1 MADKGDVNLGGAQFA
16 SHKWAEPVFVVSVMI
31 GSLIINRRKNFSI
44 LRGDT
49 SRSGTLSPT
58 SEGRPMLSDDEHA
71 TVRFQKRSCFGKE
84 FTIPD
89 TSAFGNNLHSRVL
102 QKFPFL
108 IEMFYWALNYA
119 AYSFTK
125 AIAASLYATKDGV
138 TELAQEHGISI
149 LNFEHDSMFSI
160 FFPIKEVDFQT
171 FFTTGHPLALTFF
184 NRIYSL
190 VHIPGTVTFLSW
202 YYYAAP
208 DHAAFAV
215 ARRTMT
221 LGNFAAFFVFCFYPC
236 MPPRLLPESFGFH
249 DTVRQENAESVW
261 VGGKNVNQLAA
272 MPSLHFTYAFVIGCT
287 FIYHSGIHWR
297 SENKALQQSTF
308 GRCLWLLAGLCYPLL
323 VLSVIVATANHYY
336 LDAVVALF
344 TTSLAFFI
352 NRIWMLLLPAE
363 GMLLWVLRLKKPVPT
378 TGQRVQGAK
387 KVKEDESDYRYE
399 VV

>member
-1 MADKGDVNLGGAQFA
+1 
-16 SHKWAEPVFVVSVMI
+16 MI

-71 TVRFQKRSCFGKE
+71 TVRFQKRNCFGKE

-102 QKFPFL
+102 QRFPFL

-190 VHIPGTVTFLSW
+190 VHIPGTVT
-202 YYYAAP
+202 Y
-208 DHAAFAV
+208 
-215 ARRTMT
+215 
-221 LGNFAAFFVFCFYPC
+221 
-236 MPPRLLPESFGFH
+236 
-249 DTVRQENAESVW
+249 
-261 VGGKNVNQLAA
+261 
-272 MPSLHFTYAFVIGCT
+272 VIL
-287 FIYHSGIHWR
+287 
-297 SENKALQQSTF
+297 E
-308 GRCLWLLAGLCYPLL
+308 
-323 VLSVIVATANHYY
+323 
-336 LDAVVALF
+336 
-344 TTSLAFFI
+344 
-352 NRIWMLLLPAE
+352 
-363 GMLLWVLRLKKPVPT
+363 
-378 TGQRVQGAK
+378 
-387 KVKEDESDYRYE
+387 
-399 VV
+399 